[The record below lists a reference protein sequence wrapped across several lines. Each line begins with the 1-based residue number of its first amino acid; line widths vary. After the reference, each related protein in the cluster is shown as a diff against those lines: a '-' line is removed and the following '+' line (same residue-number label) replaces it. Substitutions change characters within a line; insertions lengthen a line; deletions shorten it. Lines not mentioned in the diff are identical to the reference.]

1 MYTNCTG
8 AGSVRLA
15 LRWLMAV
22 MLLATSHVAMAAY
35 CTSPQSAT
43 VNSGG
48 SVTFDVS
55 NCDGPDNFGM
65 SDGAQPSHGS

>member
-8 AGSVRLA
+8 TGGLRLA

-55 NCDGPDNFGM
+55 SCDGPDNFGM
-65 SDGAQPSHGS
+65 SDGCTTVAR